1 MALSTKRLS
10 AQKDWLLKELQ
21 ETAVP
26 LRRLNA
32 DIEATLYRRMKVRA
46 VQEDRTLSEQ
56 PAATASSGELNHRP
70 RWNV

>member
-1 MALSTKRLS
+1 MALSTKRPS
-10 AQKDWLLKELQ
+10 AEKDRLLKELQ

-46 VQEDRTLSEQ
+46 VQEDRTLSEI
-56 PAATASSGELNHRP
+56 TRELWLEYLEKHSP
-70 RWNV
+70 E